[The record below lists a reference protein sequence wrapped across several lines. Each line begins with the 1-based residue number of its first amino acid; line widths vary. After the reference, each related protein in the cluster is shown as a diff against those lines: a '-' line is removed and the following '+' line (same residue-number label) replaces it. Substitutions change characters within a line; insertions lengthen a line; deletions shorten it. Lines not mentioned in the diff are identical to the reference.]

1 MNIRAEIFGGR
12 SERKLLQEK
21 RPKESD
27 AKGLADVA
35 ISRTESRRSNNR
47 DQDRFRLSEALIK
60 VSYAGADYDAKVVN
74 LSGGDAM
81 ISSDLRPNLGEHVH
95 LHFGEAVEGAIECAV
110 RWIKGDRLGLEF
122 AHETQLHCAEDDKA
136 ALLREVINRDFPDQ
150 KFSDKPQVPEAPEP
164 IESRPGPE
172 QRCAFRH
179 PLIWSGE
186 LHYGTHSWRVRL
198 RNISATGALVECPGS
213 LRIDSE
219 VLLDLAKAGAVTA
232 TVSWIMGDHV
242 GLAFDQHFDLRQ
254 LSEAK
259 PRLTP
264 RGWKRPDYLK
274 GELEAGSAWDNGWE
288 RLSID
293 DLRSHL
299 EGFLKR

>member
-21 RPKESD
+21 RPKRSD
-27 AKGLADVA
+27 PKGLVDVA
-35 ISRTESRRSNNR
+35 IPRTESRRSNNR
-47 DQDRFRLSEALIK
+47 DQDRFRLNEAQFK
-60 VSYAGADYDAKVVN
+60 VSYEGADHDAKVVN
-74 LSGGDAM
+74 LSGGGAM
-81 ISSDLRPNLGEHVH
+81 ISCEIQPKIGERLHLRLGGAAEHS
-95 LHFGEAVEGAIECAV
+95 IECAV
-110 RWIKGDRLGLEF
+110 RWIKSDRLGLEF
-122 AHETQLHCAEDDKA
+122 AHETQLHCEDDEKA
-136 ALLREVINRDFPDQ
+136 VLLRDVINRDFPDQ
-150 KFSDKPQVPEAPEP
+150 KFAHRPQVPEAPVAAV
-164 IESRPGPE
+164 SVGGPE
-172 QRCAFRH
+172 QRSALRH

-213 LRIDSE
+213 LRTGSE
-219 VLLDLAKAGAVTA
+219 VLLDLGKAGALTA
-232 TVSWIMGDHV
+232 TVSWIVGDHV
-242 GLAFDQHFDLRQ
+242 GLTFDHPFDLHQ

-264 RGWKRPDYLK
+264 HNWKRPDYLK
-274 GELEAGSAWDNGWE
+274 GELEAGSAWDQDWE

>member
-21 RPKESD
+21 RPKRSD
-27 AKGLADVA
+27 TKGLVDVA
-35 ISRTESRRSNNR
+35 IARTESRRSNNR
-47 DQDRFRLSEALIK
+47 DQDRFRLNEALFT
-60 VSYAGADYDAKVVN
+60 VSYEGADYEARVVN
-74 LSGGDAM
+74 LSGGGAM
-81 ISSDLRPNLGEHVH
+81 ISSELHPKIGERLQLRLG
-95 LHFGEAVEGAIECAV
+95 GSVEGSIECAV

-122 AHETQLHCAEDDKA
+122 AHETQLHCAEDEKA
-136 ALLREVINRDFPDQ
+136 ALLRDVINRDFPDQ
-150 KFSDKPQVPEAPEP
+150 KFAGKAQVPEVPAPAV
-164 IESRPGPE
+164 SAGGPE
-172 QRCAFRH
+172 QRSAIRH

-232 TVSWIMGDHV
+232 TVSWIVGDHV
-242 GLAFDQHFDLRQ
+242 GLTFDHPFDLHQ

-264 RGWKRPDYLK
+264 HNWKRPDYLK
-274 GELEAGSAWDNGWE
+274 GDLEAGSAWDHDWE

-293 DLRSHL
+293 DLRNHL

>member
-1 MNIRAEIFGGR
+1 MNIRAEIFGGGG
-12 SERKLLQEK
+12 ERKLVQEK
-21 RPKESD
+21 RPKKTD

-35 ISRTESRRSNNR
+35 IVRTESRRSNNR
-47 DQDRFRLSEALIK
+47 DGDRFRLSDALFK
-60 VSYAGADYDAKVVN
+60 VSYEGADHDAKVVN
-74 LSGGDAM
+74 LSGGGAM
-81 ISSDLRPNLGEHVH
+81 ISSDLQINLGEHVYLH
-95 LHFGEAVEGAIECAV
+95 LGEAVEGAIECAV

-150 KFSDKPQVPEAPEP
+150 KFTARPLVPEVPEP
-164 IESRPGPE
+164 IASADVPE
-172 QRCAFRH
+172 QRCAIRH

-186 LHYGTHSWRVRL
+186 LHYGTHSWLVRL
-198 RNISATGALVECPGS
+198 RNISASGALVECPGT
-213 LRIDSE
+213 LRIGSE
-219 VLLDLAKAGAVTA
+219 VLLDLAKAGSVPG
-232 TVSWIMGDHV
+232 TVSWVVGDHV
-242 GLAFDQHFDLRQ
+242 GVAFDQPFELRR

-264 RGWKRPDYLK
+264 HNWKRPDYLK
-274 GELEAGSAWDNGWE
+274 GELEAGSAWDQGWE

-293 DLRSHL
+293 DLRTHL